1 MYNGN
6 HGGGSMN
13 QNFDDRKIV
22 KQYRETARQIVKKE
36 DLYTNMDQ
44 SELMKQTQIWRDK
57 FQTQEITMRDKI
69 NIFTLVREAAK
80 RVLGLEAVIV
90 QLIGAL
96 VLGDGKIAEMKTGEG
111 KTLVSLF
118 VMYIEVIRGNRVH
131 LVTANEY
138 LAHRDREE
146 IGQVLEYLG
155 ISVALNAAG
164 LDKRQ
169 KKAIYTADVIYGTT
183 SEFGFDYL
191 RDNMVRSFEDKVQTG
206 LDFVLIDEADSI
218 LIDEARTPLLISD
231 RKEEDLS
238 LYLKANKLVKTML
251 QDDYEIDEHK
261 RLIWLNDAGIEKAER
276 FWQVR
281 SLYTAENQPLLRITM
296 LLLRAHFLMQKDKDY
311 VVLEEEVLIVDPHTG
326 RALPGRR
333 FNDGLHQAIEA
344 KEEVEV
350 HEESRTLATIT
361 IQNYFRMYQ
370 KIAGMTGTAK
380 TEEEEFRQIYGLDVV
395 VIPTNL
401 RVNREDMPDD
411 VFYTEKEKG
420 RAIVYEVSWRHA
432 KGQPT
437 LIGTSSIKSN
447 EWISS
452 LLTKA
457 GIPHQ
462 VLNAKNHAQEAEIIA
477 KAGQPGM
484 VTLATNMA
492 GRGTDIKLSSEVYKL
507 GGLAVIGTE
516 RHESRR
522 IDLQLMGR
530 SGRRGDPGFSKF
542 MVSIEDELLDQFDNK
557 RWEKFR
563 IKLKRK
569 HPRDGKPVNSPKIS
583 RFIVDAQKRIE
594 GANYDLRKDLLS
606 YDEVIDLQR
615 KIVYK
620 ERDEVLRRNKLG
632 VSSEKILREVA
643 SKVFRE
649 AQSEEEQEELF
660 EMQKELLG
668 GTKFP
673 YTFDQVTLMEPQ
685 EVGEKIVAWHNSVRR
700 KFPADT
706 IAMIEKEVYLNL
718 MDQMWVI
725 HLDEMVQLREGI
737 HLRAYGQQDPLVM
750 YQKEGAALF
759 EKFQADYHFYFA
771 HALLE
776 LDPDG
781 LVVG

>member
-1 MYNGN
+1 MK
-6 HGGGSMN
+6 

-22 KQYRETARQIVKKE
+22 REYREIARQIVRKE
-36 DLYTNMDQ
+36 GLYINMEQ
-44 SELMKQTQIWRDK
+44 AELQEQTRIWREK
-57 FQTQEITMRDKI
+57 FETQEMTLRDKI
-69 NIFTLVREAAK
+69 NIFALVREAAK
-80 RVLGLEAVIV
+80 RIVGLEAVIV

-118 VMYIEVIRGNRVH
+118 VMYIEVLRSGRVH
-131 LVTANEY
+131 LITANEY
-138 LAHRDREE
+138 LARRDREE

-155 ISVALNAAG
+155 ISVALNVAG
-164 LDKRQ
+164 LEKDQ
-169 KKAIYTADVIYGTT
+169 KKAIYTADVIYGTA

-191 RDNMVRSFEDKVQTG
+191 RDNMVRQLDDKVQTG

-231 RKEEDLS
+231 HKEEDLTM
-238 LYLKANKLVKTML
+238 YEKANKLMAKML
-251 QDDYEIDEHK
+251 KDDYEIDEHK
-261 RLIWLNDAGIEKAER
+261 RLVWLNDAGIEKAEM
-276 FWQVR
+276 FWQVD
-281 SLYTAENQPLLRITM
+281 SLYAAENQPLLRITM
-296 LLLRAHFLMQKDKDY
+296 LLLRAHHLMHKDKDY
-311 VVLEEEVLIVDPHTG
+311 VVLNDEVLIVDPHTG

-344 KEEVEV
+344 KEGVTV
-350 HEESRTLATIT
+350 NEESRTLATIT
-361 IQNYFRMYQ
+361 IQNYFRMYK

-411 VFYTEKEKG
+411 VFYSKKEKG
-420 RAIVYEVSWRHA
+420 RAIVYEVSWRYE

-447 EWISS
+447 EWISE
-452 LLTKA
+452 LLTNA

-477 KAGQPGM
+477 RAGEPGM

-492 GRGTDIKLSSEVYKL
+492 GRGTDIKLSPSVHKL

-542 MVSIEDELLDQFDNK
+542 MVSIEDDLLEQFDSK
-557 RWEKFR
+557 KWEKYRF
-563 IKLKRK
+563 KLKRR
-569 HPRDGKPVNSPKIS
+569 HPKDGKPVNSS
-583 RFIVDAQKRIE
+583 RINGFILDAQKRIE

-615 KIVYK
+615 KMVYK
-620 ERDEVLRRNKLG
+620 ERDRLLEQHRLEI
-632 VSSEKILREVA
+632 SSEKILLEVA
-643 SKVFRE
+643 ERTFRE
-649 AQSEEEQEELF
+649 AKDEFEQEELY
-660 EMQKELLG
+660 ERQKELLG

-673 YTFDQVTLMEPQ
+673 YTFDEVTLMEPE
-685 EVGEKIVAWHNSVRR
+685 EVGEKILEWHQKQRR
-700 KFPADT
+700 KFPVNT
-706 IAMIEKEVYLNL
+706 ISMIEKEVYLNL

-737 HLRAYGQQDPLVM
+737 HLRAYGQLDPLVM
-750 YQKEGAALF
+750 YQKEGAHLF
-759 EKFQADYHFYFA
+759 EKFQADYHFFFA

-781 LVVG
+781 LIMG

>member
-1 MYNGN
+1 MR
-6 HGGGSMN
+6 
-13 QNFDDRKIV
+13 QNYDDRKIV
-22 KQYRETARQIVKKE
+22 KQYREIARQIVKKE
-36 DLYTNMDQ
+36 GLYKNMDQ
-44 SELMKQTQIWRDK
+44 AELCEQTNFWREKFKTKPMTERDK
-57 FQTQEITMRDKI
+57 V
-69 NIFTLVREAAK
+69 NIFALAREAAS
-80 RVLGLEAVIV
+80 RIIGLDAVVV

-96 VLGDGKIAEMKTGEG
+96 VLGDGKVAEMKTGEG
-111 KTLVSLF
+111 KTLMSLF
-118 VMYIEVIRGNRVH
+118 VMFIEVMRGNRVH

-138 LAHRDREE
+138 LARRDREE

-155 ISVALNAAG
+155 VSVALNESG
-164 LDKRQ
+164 LDKEQ
-169 KKAIYTADVIYGTT
+169 KKAIYTADVIYGTA

-191 RDNMVRSFEDKVQTG
+191 RDNMVRQKEDKVQSG

-238 LYLKANKLVKTML
+238 LYHKANELVEKMMK
-251 QDDYEIDEHK
+251 DDYEMEEHK
-261 RLIWLNDAGIEKAER
+261 RFVWLNDAGIEKAQR
-276 FWQVR
+276 FWKVD
-281 SLYTAENQPLLRITM
+281 SLYSAEAQSELRITM
-296 LLLRAHFLMQKDKDY
+296 LLMRAHFLMHKDKDY
-311 VVLEEEVLIVDPHTG
+311 VVLDDEVLIIDPHTG

-344 KEEVEV
+344 KEGVEV
-350 HEESRTLATIT
+350 KEESRTLATIT
-361 IQNYFRMYQ
+361 IQNYFRMYK
-370 KIAGMTGTAK
+370 KISGMTGTAK
-380 TEEEEFRQIYGLDVV
+380 TEEEEFRQIYNMDVV

-401 RVNREDMPDD
+401 RVNREDMQDD
-411 VFYTEKEKG
+411 IFYTKKEKG
-420 RAIVYEVSWRHA
+420 RAIVYEVSWRYE

-447 EWISS
+447 EWISG
-452 LLTKA
+452 LLNAA

-477 KAGQPGM
+477 KAGKRGM

-492 GRGTDIKLSSEVYKL
+492 GRGTDIKLDPDVHKL

-542 MVSIEDELLDQFDNK
+542 MISLEDDLLEQFESK
-557 RWEKFR
+557 SWEKLST
-563 IKLKRK
+563 KLKRK
-569 HPRDGKPVNSPKIS
+569 APRDGKPVNSRKIHAVV
-583 RFIVDAQKRIE
+583 VDAQKRLE
-594 GANYDLRKDLLS
+594 GANYDIRKDLLS

-615 KIVYK
+615 KMVYK
-620 ERDEVLRRNKLG
+620 ERDLLLERNKLG

-643 SKVFRE
+643 EYSFIHP
-649 AQSEEEQEELF
+649 SDIPEEELEIYYSR
-660 EMQKELLG
+660 QKELLG

-673 YTFDQVTLMEPQ
+673 LSFDQVTLMEPR
-685 EVGEKIVAWHNSVRR
+685 EVVEEIVSWHKNERN
-700 KFPADT
+700 KFPVDT
-706 IAMIEKEVYLNL
+706 IAAIEREVYLNL
-718 MDQMWVI
+718 MDQMWVM
-725 HLDEMVQLREGI
+725 HLDAMVQLREGI

-750 YQKEGAALF
+750 YQKEGAQLF

-781 LVVG
+781 LIQG

>member
-1 MYNGN
+1 MK
-6 HGGGSMN
+6 
-13 QNFDDRKIV
+13 QNLDDRKIV
-22 KQYRETARQIVKKE
+22 REYREIARQIVRKE
-36 DLYTNMDQ
+36 GLYINMDQ
-44 SELMKQTQIWRDK
+44 VELQEQTRIWRDK
-57 FQTQEITMRDKI
+57 FKTQEMTLRDKI
-69 NIFTLVREAAK
+69 NIFALVREAAK
-80 RVLGLEAVIV
+80 RIVGLEAVIV

-118 VMYIEVIRGNRVH
+118 VMYIEVLRSGRVH
-131 LVTANEY
+131 LITANEY
-138 LAHRDREE
+138 LARRDREE

-155 ISVALNAAG
+155 ISVALNVAG
-164 LDKRQ
+164 LEKDQ
-169 KKAIYTADVIYGTT
+169 KKAIYTADVIYGTA

-191 RDNMVRSFEDKVQTG
+191 RDNMVRQLGDKVQTG

-231 RKEEDLS
+231 HKEEDLTM
-238 LYLKANKLVKTML
+238 YEKANELMAKML
-251 QDDYEIDEHK
+251 KDDYEIDEHK
-261 RLIWLNDAGIEKAER
+261 RLVWLNDAGIEKAEM
-276 FWQVR
+276 FWQVD
-281 SLYTAENQPLLRITM
+281 SLYAAKNQPLLRITM
-296 LLLRAHFLMQKDKDY
+296 LLLRAHHLMHKDKDY
-311 VVLEEEVLIVDPHTG
+311 VVLSDEVLIVDPHTG

-344 KEEVEV
+344 KEGVAV
-350 HEESRTLATIT
+350 NEESRTLATIT
-361 IQNYFRMYQ
+361 IQNYFRMYK

-411 VFYTEKEKG
+411 VFYSKKEKG
-420 RAIVYEVSWRHA
+420 RAIVYEVSWRYE

-447 EWISS
+447 EWISE
-452 LLTKA
+452 LLRKA

-477 KAGQPGM
+477 RAGEPGM

-492 GRGTDIKLSSEVYKL
+492 GRGTDIKLSPSVHKL

-542 MVSIEDELLDQFDNK
+542 MVSIEDDLLEQFDSK
-557 RWEKFR
+557 KWEKYR
-563 IKLKRK
+563 LKLKRR
-569 HPRDGKPVNSPKIS
+569 HPKDGKPVNSSKINS
-583 RFIVDAQKRIE
+583 FILDAQKRIE

-615 KIVYK
+615 KMVYK
-620 ERDEVLRRNKLG
+620 ERDRLLEQHQLEI
-632 VSSEKILREVA
+632 SSEKILLEVA
-643 SKVFRE
+643 ERTFRE
-649 AQSEEEQEELF
+649 AEDELEQEELY
-660 EMQKELLG
+660 ERQKELLG

-673 YTFDQVTLMEPQ
+673 YTFDEVTLMEPK
-685 EVGEKIVAWHNSVRR
+685 EVGEKILEWHRSQRR
-700 KFPADT
+700 KFPVNT
-706 IAMIEKEVYLNL
+706 ISMIEKEVYLNL

-737 HLRAYGQQDPLVM
+737 HLRAYGQLDPLVM
-750 YQKEGAALF
+750 YQKEGAHLF
-759 EKFQADYHFYFA
+759 ERFQEDYHFFFA

-781 LVVG
+781 LIMG